1 MPTDQLREIDHI
13 GVMVSDLEA
22 AGAFLSE
29 TFGLEL
35 EREAEIA
42 ALDVKARF
50 YRCGP
55 VMIELFQPNDPAVA
69 QRDLGGAPAKLE
81 HVAIR
86 VESLPEA
93 IAQLSDLGV
102 EWMHEQPVETGPNL
116 SAYTTPATAAGM
128 MFQLFAPKPEA

>member
-1 MPTDQLREIDHI
+1 MSTNQIRGVDHI
-13 GVMVSDLEA
+13 GVMVADLEV

-35 EREAEIA
+35 DREAEVP

-55 VMIELFQPNDPAVA
+55 VMIEIFQPNDPSVA
-69 QRDLGGAPAKLE
+69 QRALGGAPALVE
-81 HVAIR
+81 HIAIR

-93 IAQLSDLGV
+93 LAELGEQGV
-102 EWMHEQPVETGPNL
+102 RYLHEEPVVTGPNL
-116 SAYTTPATAAGM
+116 SAYTEPSTSAGL
-128 MFQLFAPKPEA
+128 MFQLFAPREG